1 MEEDH
6 LAILVSEG
14 AIKSIKLSLSTGEE
28 IVSSTNL
35 MLLPVILAY
44 RDAFSPMMTN
54 FFWVSEVHI
63 LSKRVSSD
71 PP

>member
-6 LAILVSEG
+6 SVILISEG

-35 MLLPVILAY
+35 VFLPVIPAY
-44 RDAFSPMMTN
+44 RDAFSPMTT
-54 FFWVSEVHI
+54 
-63 LSKRVSSD
+63 
-71 PP
+71 

>member
-6 LAILVSEG
+6 SATLVSEG

-28 IVSSTNL
+28 VVSSTNL

-44 RDAFSPMMTN
+44 
-54 FFWVSEVHI
+54 
-63 LSKRVSSD
+63 
-71 PP
+71 